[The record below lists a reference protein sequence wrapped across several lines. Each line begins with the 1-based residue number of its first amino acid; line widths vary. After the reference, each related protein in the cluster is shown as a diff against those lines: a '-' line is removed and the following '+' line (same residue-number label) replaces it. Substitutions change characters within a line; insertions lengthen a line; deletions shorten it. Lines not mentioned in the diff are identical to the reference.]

1 MSDYNDVRAHIVSR
15 LERLG
20 AFDKLAEEM
29 PGTRRG
35 NGWDPSKIA
44 ETVVRIVPQS
54 LDKLARKAIRPGI
67 SRGIADFL
75 RLPYETPR
83 LAGAPTLVYLPL
95 WHVRGYH
102 ECLYLREANYRIRV
116 DKDVVAVEVD
126 GETRDL
132 MMEEQESKIVP
143 EAFLRRLKQFSRLF
157 TSERKYFP
165 LNDAIELAV
174 RRGGAEMYVTSDGR
188 EGDVLEEVLP
198 SRWKIQRIFEVGQL
212 NVEGT
217 ATIIASSNENK
228 ERVVERFRERLVK
241 MPETCKNVLSNMF
254 QIEEFTQYYVPYVHF
269 PVLRGGKVDHVII
282 NAASAEIPDERD
294 IKLVKPQLGL

>member
-75 RLPYETPR
+75 RPPYATPR

-102 ECLYLREANYRIRV
+102 ECFYLREANYRIRV

-165 LNDAIELAV
+165 LNDVIELAV
-174 RRGGAEMYVTSDGR
+174 RRGRAEMYVTSDGR

>member
-35 NGWDPSKIA
+35 NAWDPSKIA

-67 SRGIADFL
+67 SRGIADFF
-75 RLPYETPR
+75 RPPYATSR
-83 LAGAPTLVYLPL
+83 LAGAPTFVYFPL

-102 ECLYLREANYRIRV
+102 ECFYLREANYRIRV

-126 GETRDL
+126 GQTRDL

-165 LNDAIELAV
+165 LNDVIELAV
-174 RRGGAEMYVTSDGR
+174 RRGRAEMYVTSDGR

-198 SRWKIQRIFEVGQL
+198 SKWKIQRIFEVAQL

-217 ATIIASSNENK
+217 ATIIASSKENK

-254 QIEEFTQYYVPYVHF
+254 QIEELTQYYVPYVHF
-269 PVLRGGKVDHVII
+269 PVLRGGKVEHVII
-282 NAASAEIPDERD
+282 NAVSAEIPDERD

>member
-1 MSDYNDVRAHIVSR
+1 LSDYNDVRALIVSR

-102 ECLYLREANYRIRV
+102 ECFYLREANYRIRV

-174 RRGGAEMYVTSDGR
+174 RRGSAEMYVTSDGR